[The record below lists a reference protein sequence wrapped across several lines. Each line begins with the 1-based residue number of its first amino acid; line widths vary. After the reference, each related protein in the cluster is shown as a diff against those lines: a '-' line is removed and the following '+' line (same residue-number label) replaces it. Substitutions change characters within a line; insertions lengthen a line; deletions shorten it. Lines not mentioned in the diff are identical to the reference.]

1 MWFDLWKISQYKQMF
16 SKYKTLQKSLEN
28 LVIRAK
34 EWKYIDENW
43 EEQSW
48 AIMID
53 MTWEMKVRDIKI
65 NDTKLLDPS
74 KKSELENLLTATFMK
89 AQTKAQEVVSEK
101 TKDIL
106 WVDPNNLWELWNM
119 LWWLWK

>member
-34 EWKYIDENW
+34 EGKYIDENW

-48 AIMID
+48 AIVID

-119 LWWLWK
+119 LWGLWK